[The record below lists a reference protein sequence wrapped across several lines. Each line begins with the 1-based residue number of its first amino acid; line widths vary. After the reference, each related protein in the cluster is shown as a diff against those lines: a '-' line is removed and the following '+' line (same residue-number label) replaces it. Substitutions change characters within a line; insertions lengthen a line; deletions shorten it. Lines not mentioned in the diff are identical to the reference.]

1 MTNNLAYLGQPYAHP
16 SSIVQSV
23 RGTLACAV
31 SGELNRRGIPNFS
44 PIAHS
49 CRIPSAPPGG
59 WVKAL
64 DLPILR
70 ICNSLKVLM
79 IAGWRESVG
88 LTEEIKFATE
98 HDISIDYLI
107 PWEIVPFEYETILEW
122 HERYVNPS
130 VVG

>member
-1 MTNNLAYLGQPYAHP
+1 MTNNLAYLGQPYAHT
-16 SSIVQSV
+16 STIVQSV
-23 RGTLACAV
+23 RGTLACVV

-49 CRIPSAPPGG
+49 YRIHHAPPNG

-88 LTEEIKFATE
+88 LAEEIKFATE
-98 HDISIDYLI
+98 HGIEIEYLE
-107 PWEIVPFEYETILEW
+107 PKDIVPFEHETILTW
-122 HERYVNPS
+122 HEKYVNPS
-130 VVG
+130 VMG